1 MNSTES
7 TRTNT
12 GEVMGVYPFNLA
24 RDALDIKE
32 ELKKIFE
39 EVLDSGEYILGDQ
52 LSLFEKEFADFVGVK
67 YAVGVN
73 SGTDALRIAALS
85 LGLERGD
92 RFVTTPNTYIATVMA
107 LSVMGLE
114 PVLCDIELETYT
126 MDPNQLEDILRKE
139 NGIKLCIPVHLYG
152 HPARMDEITE
162 VCRKYGVFVL
172 EDACQAHGAK
182 YKERKVGSI
191 GDASAFSFY
200 PTKNLGCLGDG
211 GIIVTSSEEV
221 YDKARMLRN
230 YGQKEKHVH
239 LTQGFN
245 SRLDEIQAAFLRK
258 KLPHLEEQNKKRRH
272 IAWLYKKE
280 LHDLPL
286 DLPYE
291 ADWAYHVY
299 HLFVVRTEKRDELAS
314 YLRNSGI
321 HTLIHYPTPIHLQ
334 PAYSFLNYRRGDFPN
349 AEKAASQIIS
359 LPMYPSLKEDE
370 VLRVCYSIRKFF
382 AQ

>member
-1 MNSTES
+1 
-7 TRTNT
+7 
-12 GEVMGVYPFNLA
+12 MGVYPFNLA